1 MKKTIL
7 LSTLLASVALA
18 STTGFVESYIENE
31 TEFGTYEKKLLDDKK
46 DENKNQAGQPNNN
59 GQAGNAG
66 GAQSNN
72 GAGPHNAS
80 VSPKIDPNH
89 KKPTEKKDE
98 PKNEQK
104 FGLKEHKTKL
114 GVKTQVNIENT
125 GFSFGA
131 DIKGKKLKLFKFVD
145 ADKNITSF
153 QDYLKDFND
162 DSNVWAKLTL
172 PEYNNFIMSGK
183 LKVGA
188 KYKDNKYVVPVTG
201 EAEFK
206 TMYEENTFKFL
217 TKTTFDANQNFT
229 AYKDIRSE
237 HTISV
242 ETAHPTFKNTK
253 LSFSVEHDYGQ
264 DPETAVK
271 VLRGQALVYYNAFD
285 KLSLDVR
292 SYFKYRF
299 GAKEFKYI
307 DFMLEKN
314 DQKDDDN
321 NIKHLESVIG
331 EATYKANTKTNL
343 IGKLFIQH
351 FKKDGTKHDL
361 KYGAI
366 LGVKYNNKFGMN
378 VDFNNVFAATS
389 SDILSKDASKTL
401 GYWKT
406 KLGLKYNINA
416 INNKLIVSPEL
427 VLSAS
432 VDKFDY
438 TKVKEGFAM
447 LKKAIEDKKEQKGS
461 QPNPQPG
468 APTPAV
474 PGAQPASRV
483 RATSDPVADQ
493 QNPAPKQE
501 FDIFFANAEVEPKL
515 TVAYKPVNNLT
526 LTGFVSAPIKFTNIK
541 EKDKVKKSTLSI
553 YYTQV
558 VKSGLNIKYVW

>member
-31 TEFGTYEKKLLDDKK
+31 TEFGTYDLKKLF
-46 DENKNQAGQPNNN
+46 DE
-59 GQAGNAG
+59 
-66 GAQSNN
+66 
-72 GAGPHNAS
+72 
-80 VSPKIDPNH
+80 
-89 KKPTEKKDE
+89 
-98 PKNEQK
+98 KNESKKEDNSNKDNSAKPNGSSQASGTVTTSTGGK
-104 FGLKEHKTKL
+104 NVPQTPKKESFGLKDHKTKL

-131 DIKGKKLKLFKFVD
+131 EIKGKKLKLFKFVD

-153 QDYLKDFND
+153 QDYLKDFDD

-188 KYKDNKYVVPVTG
+188 KYKGEKGKEKYVVPVTG

-217 TKTTFDANQNFT
+217 TKTTFDANKDFT

-242 ETAHPTFKNTK
+242 ETAHPTFKNSK

-264 DPETAVK
+264 EPEKAVK

-285 KLSLDVR
+285 KLSLDAR
-292 SYFKYRF
+292 SYFKYKF
-299 GAKEFKYI
+299 GADKLKYI
-307 DFMLEKN
+307 DFMLEK
-314 DQKDDDN
+314 DDAESKG
-321 NIKHLESVIG
+321 IKHLESVIG
-331 EATYKANTKTNL
+331 EAKYKANTKTNL

-351 FKKDGTKHDL
+351 FKNDDAKHDL

-389 SDILSKDASKTL
+389 SDILSKDNSKTL

-427 VLSAS
+427 VLSTS

-438 TKVKEGFAM
+438 TKVKAGFEM
-447 LKKAIEDKKEQKGS
+447 LKKAYSKQA
-461 QPNPQPG
+461 QTQNANPQ
-468 APTPAV
+468 
-474 PGAQPASRV
+474 
-483 RATSDPVADQ
+483 DQ
-493 QNPAPKQE
+493 KFN
-501 FDIFFANAEVEPKL
+501 IFFANAEVEPKL
-515 TVAYKPVNNLT
+515 TVAYKPVNSLT

-541 EKDKVKKSTLSI
+541 GKDENAKSTLSI

>member
-31 TEFGTYEKKLLDDKK
+31 TEFGTYEKKLLD
-46 DENKNQAGQPNNN
+46 
-59 GQAGNAG
+59 
-66 GAQSNN
+66 
-72 GAGPHNAS
+72 
-80 VSPKIDPNH
+80 
-89 KKPTEKKDE
+89 EKKDE

-114 GVKTQVNIENT
+114 GVKTQVNIKDT

-153 QDYLKDFND
+153 QDYLKDFDD

-285 KLSLDVR
+285 KLSLDAR
-292 SYFKYRF
+292 SYFKYKF
-299 GAKEFKYI
+299 GAKKFKYI

-314 DQKDDDN
+314 DQEDN
-321 NIKHLESVIG
+321 SIKHLESVIG

-351 FKKDGTKHDL
+351 LKKDDAKHDL
-361 KYGAI
+361 KYGTI

-468 APTPAV
+468 AQQAGGTNVQANPDPT
-474 PGAQPASRV
+474 
-483 RATSDPVADQ
+483 T
-493 QNPAPKQE
+493 NPAPKKE
-501 FDIFFANAEVEPKL
+501 FNIFFANAEVEPKL

-541 EKDKVKKSTLSI
+541 EVEKQGSKDKDKKSTLSI

-558 VKSGLNIKYVW
+558 VKSGLSIKYVW

>member
-31 TEFGTYEKKLLDDKK
+31 TEFGTYEKKLLDDSNKPKPKTSGVATQSTTVLGKK
-46 DENKNQAGQPNNN
+46 DPNQ
-59 GQAGNAG
+59 
-66 GAQSNN
+66 
-72 GAGPHNAS
+72 
-80 VSPKIDPNH
+80 
-89 KKPTEKKDE
+89 KKPTEKKD
-98 PKNEQK
+98 EQK

-131 DIKGKKLKLFKFVD
+131 EIKGKDLKLFKF
-145 ADKNITSF
+145 ADDNKTISL
-153 QDYLKDFND
+153 QDYLTDFD
-162 DSNVWAKLTL
+162 DNSNVWAKLTL

-188 KYKDNKYVVPVTG
+188 KYKNKKYVVPVTG

-217 TKTTFDANQNFT
+217 TKTTFDANKDFK
-229 AYKDIRSE
+229 AYEDIRSE

-242 ETAHPTFKNTK
+242 ETAHPIFKNSK

-285 KLSLDVR
+285 KLSLDAR
-292 SYFKYRF
+292 SYFKYKF
-299 GAKEFKYI
+299 GAKKFKYI

-314 DQKDDDN
+314 DQEDN
-321 NIKHLESVIG
+321 SIKHLESVIG

-351 FKKDGTKHDL
+351 FKNDDAKHDL

-366 LGVKYNNKFGMN
+366 LGVKYNNRFGMN
-378 VDFNNVFAATS
+378 VDFNNIFAATS
-389 SDILSKDASKTL
+389 SDILDKDASKTL

-438 TKVKEGFAM
+438 TKVKDGFKM
-447 LKKAIEDKKEQKGS
+447 LKG
-461 QPNPQPG
+461 NTG
-468 APTPAV
+468 TAPA
-474 PGAQPASRV
+474 A
-483 RATSDPVADQ
+483 DPTNGQ
-493 QNPAPKQE
+493 QNPAPKKE

-515 TVAYKPVNNLT
+515 TVAYKPVNSLT
-526 LTGFVSAPIKFTNIK
+526 LTGFVSAPIKFTNVK
-541 EKDKVKKSTLSI
+541 GKDENAKSTLSI

>member
-31 TEFGTYEKKLLDDKK
+31 TEFGTYEKKLL
-46 DENKNQAGQPNNN
+46 KNDQA
-59 GQAGNAG
+59 GQAGNA
-66 GAQSNN
+66 QSN
-72 GAGPHNAS
+72 
-80 VSPKIDPNH
+80 
-89 KKPTEKKDE
+89 T
-98 PKNEQK
+98 
-104 FGLKEHKTKL
+104 FGLKDHKTKL

-125 GFSFGA
+125 GFSLGA
-131 DIKGKKLKLFKFVD
+131 DIKGKDLKLFKFVD
-145 ADKNITSF
+145 SDTTISSL
-153 QDYLKDFND
+153 QDYLNKFD
-162 DSNVWAKLTL
+162 DNSNVWAKLTL

-188 KYKDNKYVVPVTG
+188 KYKDQKYVVPVTG

-217 TKTTFDANQNFT
+217 TKTTFDANKNFT

-242 ETAHPTFKNTK
+242 ETAHPMFKNSK
-253 LSFSVEHDYGQ
+253 LSFSVEHDYDQ
-264 DPETAVK
+264 EPEKAVK
-271 VLRGQALVYYNAFD
+271 ALRGQALVYYNAFD
-285 KLSLDVR
+285 KLSLDAR
-292 SYFKYRF
+292 SYFKYKF
-299 GAKEFKYI
+299 GAKELKYI
-307 DFMLEKN
+307 DFMLEK
-314 DQKDDDN
+314 DDEKVTDV
-321 NIKHLESVIG
+321 KHLESVIG

-351 FKKDGTKHDL
+351 FKKDDSKHDL

-389 SDILSKDASKTL
+389 TNILDKDNCNTL

-416 INNKLIVSPEL
+416 VKNKLIVSPEL

-438 TKVKEGFAM
+438 TKVKEGFKM
-447 LKKAIEDKKEQKGS
+447 LKNGNANQ
-461 QPNPQPG
+461 NP
-468 APTPAV
+468 
-474 PGAQPASRV
+474 AQPASTGTTITAKPTV
-483 RATSDPVADQ
+483 VQPTSKKD
-493 QNPAPKQE
+493 E
-501 FDIFFANAEVEPKL
+501 FDIFLAKAEVEPKL
-515 TVAYKPVNNLT
+515 TVAYTPVKSLT
-526 LTGFVSAPIKFTNIK
+526 LTGFVSAPVKFTNVK
-541 EKDKVKKSTLSI
+541 ENKKSTLSI

>member
-31 TEFGTYEKKLLDDKK
+31 TEFGTYEKKLLDDSNKPKPKTSGVATQSTTVLGKK
-46 DENKNQAGQPNNN
+46 DPNQ
-59 GQAGNAG
+59 
-66 GAQSNN
+66 
-72 GAGPHNAS
+72 
-80 VSPKIDPNH
+80 

-98 PKNEQK
+98 KKDEATS

-131 DIKGKKLKLFKFVD
+131 EIKGKDLKLFKFVD
-145 ADKNITSF
+145 TDATIPSF
-153 QDYLKDFND
+153 QEYLNKFD
-162 DSNVWAKLTL
+162 DNSNVWAKLTL

-188 KYKDNKYVVPVTG
+188 KYKKYKENNIDIEKYVVPVTG

-264 DPETAVK
+264 NPEEAVK
-271 VLRGQALVYYNAFD
+271 NLRGQALVYYNAFD
-285 KLSLDVR
+285 KLSLDTKL
-292 SYFKYRF
+292 YFKYKF
-299 GAKEFKYI
+299 GADKLKYI
-307 DFMLEKN
+307 DFMLEK
-314 DQKDDDN
+314 DDAESKD
-321 NIKHLESVIG
+321 IKHLESVIG

-351 FKKDGTKHDL
+351 FKKDENAGSKHDL

-389 SDILSKDASKTL
+389 ENILDKNNCNTL

-416 INNKLIVSPEL
+416 VKNKLIVSPEL

-438 TKVKEGFAM
+438 TKVKEAFKM
-447 LKKAIEDKKEQKGS
+447 LKDENARK
-461 QPNPQPG
+461 NP
-468 APTPAV
+468 
-474 PGAQPASRV
+474 
-483 RATSDPVADQ
+483 ATADQ
-493 QNPAPKQE
+493 FNK
-501 FDIFFANAEVEPKL
+501 FFLTYAEVEPKL
-515 TVAYKPVNNLT
+515 TVAYTPVKSLT
-526 LTGFVSAPIKFTNIK
+526 LTGFVSAPAKFNNVK
-541 EKDKVKKSTLSI
+541 EVEKQGSKDKDKKSTLSI

>member
-31 TEFGTYEKKLLDDKK
+31 TEFGTYEKKLL
-46 DENKNQAGQPNNN
+46 KNDQA
-59 GQAGNAG
+59 GQAGNA
-66 GAQSNN
+66 QSN
-72 GAGPHNAS
+72 
-80 VSPKIDPNH
+80 
-89 KKPTEKKDE
+89 T
-98 PKNEQK
+98 
-104 FGLKEHKTKL
+104 FGLKDHKTKL
-114 GVKTQVNIENT
+114 GVKTQVNIKDT

-131 DIKGKKLKLFKFVD
+131 DIKGKDLKLFKFAND
-145 ADKNITSF
+145 TQTIPSLKE
-153 QDYLKDFND
+153 YLNKFD
-162 DSNVWAKLTL
+162 DNSNVWAKLTL

-188 KYKDNKYVVPVTG
+188 KYVENNEKNIKKYVVPVTG

-217 TKTTFDANQNFT
+217 TKTTFNANKEFK
-229 AYKDIRSE
+229 AYEDIRSE

-242 ETAHPTFKNTK
+242 ETAHPMFKNSK

-264 DPETAVK
+264 DPEKAVK
-271 VLRGQALVYYNAFD
+271 NLRGQALVYYNAFD
-285 KLSLDVR
+285 KLSLDAR
-292 SYFKYRF
+292 SYFKYKF
-299 GAKEFKYI
+299 GADELKYI
-307 DFMLEKN
+307 DFMLEK
-314 DQKDDDN
+314 DDEKVKDV
-321 NIKHLESVIG
+321 KHLESVIG

-389 SDILSKDASKTL
+389 SDILSKDNSKTL

-432 VDKFDY
+432 VNKFDY

-447 LKKAIEDKKEQKGS
+447 LKDENARKNPTTADKFNKS
-461 QPNPQPG
+461 
-468 APTPAV
+468 
-474 PGAQPASRV
+474 
-483 RATSDPVADQ
+483 
-493 QNPAPKQE
+493 
-501 FDIFFANAEVEPKL
+501 FFVNAEVEPKL
-515 TVAYKPVNNLT
+515 TVAYKPVNSLT
-526 LTGFVSAPIKFTNIK
+526 LTGFVSAPIKFTNVK
-541 EKDKVKKSTLSI
+541 GKDENAKSTLSI

>member
-31 TEFGTYEKKLLDDKK
+31 TEFGTYDLKKLF
-46 DENKNQAGQPNNN
+46 
-59 GQAGNAG
+59 
-66 GAQSNN
+66 
-72 GAGPHNAS
+72 
-80 VSPKIDPNH
+80 
-89 KKPTEKKDE
+89 EKKDKPTGQPGSSQAGDTVAASTGGKNVTQT
-98 PKNEQK
+98 PKKES
-104 FGLKEHKTKL
+104 FGLKDHKTKL

-131 DIKGKKLKLFKFVD
+131 EIKGKDLKLFKFVD
-145 ADKNITSF
+145 TDATIPSF
-153 QDYLKDFND
+153 QEYLNKFD
-162 DSNVWAKLTL
+162 DNSNVWAKLTL

-188 KYKDNKYVVPVTG
+188 KYKGEKGKEKYVVPVTG

-217 TKTTFDANQNFT
+217 TKTTFDANKDFT
-229 AYKDIRSE
+229 ADKDIRSE

-242 ETAHPTFKNTK
+242 ETAHPTFKNSK

-264 DPETAVK
+264 EPEKAVK

-285 KLSLDVR
+285 KLSLDAR
-292 SYFKYRF
+292 SYFKYKF

-314 DQKDDDN
+314 DEKNN

-351 FKKDGTKHDL
+351 FKNDDAKHDL

-389 SDILSKDASKTL
+389 SDILDKNASKTL

-427 VLSAS
+427 VLSTE
-432 VDKFDY
+432 VNKFDY
-438 TKVKEGFAM
+438 TKVKAGFEM
-447 LKKAIEDKKEQKGS
+447 LKKAYSKQTQTQAG
-461 QPNPQPG
+461 
-468 APTPAV
+468 
-474 PGAQPASRV
+474 
-483 RATSDPVADQ
+483 Q
-493 QNPAPKQE
+493 QAE
-501 FDIFFANAEVEPKL
+501 FDIFFAKAEVEPKL
-515 TVAYKPVNNLT
+515 TVAYKPVNSLT
-526 LTGFVSAPIKFTNIK
+526 LTGFVSAPIKFTNVK
-541 EKDKVKKSTLSI
+541 GKDENAKSTLSI

-558 VKSGLNIKYVW
+558 VKSGLSIKYVW

>member
-18 STTGFVESYIENE
+18 STTGFVESSIENE
-31 TEFGTYEKKLLDDKK
+31 TEFGTYDLKKLF
-46 DENKNQAGQPNNN
+46 
-59 GQAGNAG
+59 
-66 GAQSNN
+66 
-72 GAGPHNAS
+72 
-80 VSPKIDPNH
+80 
-89 KKPTEKKDE
+89 EKKDKPTGQPGSSQAGDTVAASTGGKNVTQT
-98 PKNEQK
+98 PKKES
-104 FGLKEHKTKL
+104 FGLKDHKTKL

-131 DIKGKKLKLFKFVD
+131 EIKGKDLKLFKFVD
-145 ADKNITSF
+145 TDATIPSF
-153 QDYLKDFND
+153 QEYLNKFD
-162 DSNVWAKLTL
+162 DNSNVWAKLTL

-188 KYKDNKYVVPVTG
+188 KYKGEKGKEKYVVPVTG

-217 TKTTFDANQNFT
+217 TKTTFDANKDFT
-229 AYKDIRSE
+229 ADKDIRSE

-242 ETAHPTFKNTK
+242 ETAHPTFKNSK

-264 DPETAVK
+264 EPEKAVK

-285 KLSLDVR
+285 KLSLDAR
-292 SYFKYRF
+292 SYFKYKF

-314 DQKDDDN
+314 DEKNN

-351 FKKDGTKHDL
+351 FKNDDAKHDL

-389 SDILSKDASKTL
+389 SDILDKNASKTL

-427 VLSAS
+427 VLSTE
-432 VDKFDY
+432 VNKFDY
-438 TKVKEGFAM
+438 TKVKAGFEM
-447 LKKAIEDKKEQKGS
+447 LKKAYSKQTQTQAG
-461 QPNPQPG
+461 
-468 APTPAV
+468 
-474 PGAQPASRV
+474 
-483 RATSDPVADQ
+483 Q
-493 QNPAPKQE
+493 QAE
-501 FDIFFANAEVEPKL
+501 FDIFFAKAEVEPKL
-515 TVAYKPVNNLT
+515 TVAYKPVNSLT
-526 LTGFVSAPIKFTNIK
+526 LTGFVSAPIKFTNVK
-541 EKDKVKKSTLSI
+541 GKDENAKSTLSI

-558 VKSGLNIKYVW
+558 VKSGLSIKYVW

>member
-31 TEFGTYEKKLLDDKK
+31 TEFGTKKLF
-46 DENKNQAGQPNNN
+46 
-59 GQAGNAG
+59 
-66 GAQSNN
+66 
-72 GAGPHNAS
+72 
-80 VSPKIDPNH
+80 
-89 KKPTEKKDE
+89 EKKDNSTGQTGSSQASGTVTTSTGGKNVQQT
-98 PKNEQK
+98 PKKES
-104 FGLKEHKTKL
+104 FGLKDHKTKL

-131 DIKGKKLKLFKFVD
+131 EIKGKDLKLFKFVD
-145 ADKNITSF
+145 TDATIPSF
-153 QDYLKDFND
+153 QEYLNKFD
-162 DSNVWAKLTL
+162 DNSNVWAKLTL

-188 KYKDNKYVVPVTG
+188 KYKGEKGKEKYVVPVTG

-217 TKTTFDANQNFT
+217 TKTTFDANKDFT

-314 DQKDDDN
+314 DEKDKDN
-321 NIKHLESVIG
+321 DIKHLESVIG

-389 SDILSKDASKTL
+389 SDILSKDNSKTL

-427 VLSAS
+427 VLSTE

-438 TKVKEGFAM
+438 TKVKAGFEM
-447 LKKAIEDKKEQKGS
+447 LKKAYSKQTQAQAG
-461 QPNPQPG
+461 QQNANPQ
-468 APTPAV
+468 
-474 PGAQPASRV
+474 
-483 RATSDPVADQ
+483 DQ
-493 QNPAPKQE
+493 K
-501 FDIFFANAEVEPKL
+501 FDIFLAKAEVEPKL
-515 TVAYKPVNNLT
+515 TVAYKPVNSLT

-541 EKDKVKKSTLSI
+541 EVEKQGSKDKDKKSTLSI

>member
-31 TEFGTYEKKLLDDKK
+31 TEFGTYEKKLL
-46 DENKNQAGQPNNN
+46 KNDQA
-59 GQAGNAG
+59 GQAGNA
-66 GAQSNN
+66 QSN
-72 GAGPHNAS
+72 
-80 VSPKIDPNH
+80 
-89 KKPTEKKDE
+89 T
-98 PKNEQK
+98 
-104 FGLKEHKTKL
+104 FGLKDHKTKL

-125 GFSFGA
+125 GFSLGA
-131 DIKGKKLKLFKFVD
+131 DIKGKDLKLFKFVD
-145 ADKNITSF
+145 SDTTISSL
-153 QDYLKDFND
+153 QEYLKSFD
-162 DSNVWAKLTL
+162 DNSNVWAKLTL

-188 KYKDNKYVVPVTG
+188 KYKGEKGKEKYVVPVTG

-217 TKTTFDANQNFT
+217 TKTTFDANKDFT

-242 ETAHPTFKNTK
+242 ETAHPMFKNSK

-264 DPETAVK
+264 DPEKAVK
-271 VLRGQALVYYNAFD
+271 NLRGQALVYYNAFD
-285 KLSLDVR
+285 KLSLDAR
-292 SYFKYRF
+292 SYFKYKF
-299 GAKEFKYI
+299 GADELKYI
-307 DFMLEKN
+307 DFMLEK
-314 DQKDDDN
+314 DDEKVKDV
-321 NIKHLESVIG
+321 KHLESVIG
-331 EATYKANTKTNL
+331 EATYKANTKTIL

-351 FKKDGTKHDL
+351 FKKDENAGSKHDL

-389 SDILSKDASKTL
+389 ENILDKDNCNTL

-416 INNKLIVSPEL
+416 VKNKLIVSPEL

-438 TKVKEGFAM
+438 TKVKEAFKM
-447 LKKAIEDKKEQKGS
+447 LKDENARK
-461 QPNPQPG
+461 NP
-468 APTPAV
+468 
-474 PGAQPASRV
+474 
-483 RATSDPVADQ
+483 ATADQ
-493 QNPAPKQE
+493 FNK
-501 FDIFFANAEVEPKL
+501 FFLTYAEVEPKL
-515 TVAYKPVNNLT
+515 TVAYTPVKSLT
-526 LTGFVSAPIKFTNIK
+526 LTGFVSAPAKFNNVK
-541 EKDKVKKSTLSI
+541 EEKNGNDTVKKSTLSI
-553 YYTQV
+553 LYTQV

>member
-31 TEFGTYEKKLLDDKK
+31 TEFGTYEKKLL
-46 DENKNQAGQPNNN
+46 KNDQA
-59 GQAGNAG
+59 GQAGNA
-66 GAQSNN
+66 QSN
-72 GAGPHNAS
+72 
-80 VSPKIDPNH
+80 
-89 KKPTEKKDE
+89 T
-98 PKNEQK
+98 
-104 FGLKEHKTKL
+104 FGLKDHKTKL

-125 GFSFGA
+125 GFSLGA
-131 DIKGKKLKLFKFVD
+131 DIKGKDLKLFKFVD
-145 ADKNITSF
+145 SDTTISSL
-153 QDYLKDFND
+153 QDYLTNFD
-162 DSNVWAKLTL
+162 DNSNVWAKLTL

-188 KYKDNKYVVPVTG
+188 KYDDKKGNKYVVPVTG

-217 TKTTFDANQNFT
+217 TKTTFNANKDFK
-229 AYKDIRSE
+229 AYEDIRSE

-242 ETAHPTFKNTK
+242 ETAHPIFKNSK

-264 DPETAVK
+264 EPEKAVK
-271 VLRGQALVYYNAFD
+271 NLRGQALVYYNAFD
-285 KLSLDVR
+285 KLSLDAR
-292 SYFKYRF
+292 SYFKYKF
-299 GAKEFKYI
+299 GADELKYI
-307 DFMLEKN
+307 DFMLEK
-314 DQKDDDN
+314 DDEKVKDV
-321 NIKHLESVIG
+321 KHLESVIG

-389 SDILSKDASKTL
+389 SDILSKDNSKTL

-432 VDKFDY
+432 VNKFDY

-447 LKKAIEDKKEQKGS
+447 LKDENARKNPTTADKFNKS
-461 QPNPQPG
+461 
-468 APTPAV
+468 
-474 PGAQPASRV
+474 
-483 RATSDPVADQ
+483 
-493 QNPAPKQE
+493 
-501 FDIFFANAEVEPKL
+501 FFVNAEVEPKL
-515 TVAYKPVNNLT
+515 TVAYKPVNSLT
-526 LTGFVSAPIKFTNIK
+526 LTGFVSAPIKFTNVK
-541 EKDKVKKSTLSI
+541 GKDENAKSTLSI

>member
-31 TEFGTYEKKLLDDKK
+31 TEFGTKKLF
-46 DENKNQAGQPNNN
+46 
-59 GQAGNAG
+59 
-66 GAQSNN
+66 
-72 GAGPHNAS
+72 
-80 VSPKIDPNH
+80 
-89 KKPTEKKDE
+89 EKKDNSTGQTGSSQASGTVTTSTGGKNVQQT
-98 PKNEQK
+98 PKKES
-104 FGLKEHKTKL
+104 FGLKDHKTKL

-131 DIKGKKLKLFKFVD
+131 EIKGKDLKLFKFVD
-145 ADKNITSF
+145 TDATIPSF
-153 QDYLKDFND
+153 QEYLNKFD
-162 DSNVWAKLTL
+162 DNSNVWAKLTL

-188 KYKDNKYVVPVTG
+188 KYKGEKGKEKYVVPVTG

-217 TKTTFDANQNFT
+217 TKTTFDANKDFT
-229 AYKDIRSE
+229 ADKDIRSE

-242 ETAHPTFKNTK
+242 ETAHPTFKNSK

-264 DPETAVK
+264 EPEKAVK

-285 KLSLDVR
+285 KLSLDAR
-292 SYFKYRF
+292 SYFKYKF

-314 DQKDDDN
+314 DEKNN

-351 FKKDGTKHDL
+351 FKNDDAKHDL

-389 SDILSKDASKTL
+389 SDILDKNASKTL

-427 VLSAS
+427 VLSTE
-432 VDKFDY
+432 VNKFDY
-438 TKVKEGFAM
+438 TKVKAGFEM
-447 LKKAIEDKKEQKGS
+447 LKKAYSKQTQTQAG
-461 QPNPQPG
+461 
-468 APTPAV
+468 
-474 PGAQPASRV
+474 
-483 RATSDPVADQ
+483 Q
-493 QNPAPKQE
+493 QAE
-501 FDIFFANAEVEPKL
+501 FDIFFAKAEVEPKL
-515 TVAYKPVNNLT
+515 TVAYKPVNSLT
-526 LTGFVSAPIKFTNIK
+526 LTGFVSAPIKFTNVK
-541 EKDKVKKSTLSI
+541 GKDENAKSTLSI

-558 VKSGLNIKYVW
+558 VKSGLSIKYVW

>member
-31 TEFGTYEKKLLDDKK
+31 TEFGTYDLKKLFENKDDSKKSEKKDQ
-46 DENKNQAGQPNNN
+46 NGQP
-59 GQAGNAG
+59 GQAP
-66 GAQSNN
+66 SN
-72 GAGPHNAS
+72 GVKPAS
-80 VSPKIDPNH
+80 KPGIPQPK
-89 KKPTEKKDE
+89 KEKKDE
-98 PKNEQK
+98 KKDEATS
-104 FGLKEHKTKL
+104 FGLKDHKTKL

-153 QDYLKDFND
+153 QDYLKDFDD

-285 KLSLDVR
+285 KLSLDAR
-292 SYFKYRF
+292 SYFKYKF

-314 DQKDDDN
+314 DEKDN
-321 NIKHLESVIG
+321 KIKHLESVIG

-351 FKKDGTKHDL
+351 FKKDDSKHDL

-438 TKVKEGFAM
+438 TKVKDGFAM
-447 LKKAIEDKKEQKGS
+447 LKKAIEDNKQKNNV
-461 QPNPQPG
+461 QPKP
-468 APTPAV
+468 ATPVA
-474 PGAQPASRV
+474 GAQQSGGAQ
-483 RATSDPVADQ
+483 DQ
-493 QNPAPKQE
+493 QNPAPKKE

-558 VKSGLNIKYVW
+558 VKSGLSIKYVW

>member
-31 TEFGTYEKKLLDDKK
+31 TEFGKTYDLEKLLESKSDDSKKPDQNGNNQASGGIKPTSKPTVAQNPVQKK
-46 DENKNQAGQPNNN
+46 DEKNPL
-59 GQAGNAG
+59 
-66 GAQSNN
+66 
-72 GAGPHNAS
+72 
-80 VSPKIDPNH
+80 V
-89 KKPTEKKDE
+89 
-98 PKNEQK
+98 
-104 FGLKEHKTKL
+104 LKGHKTKL

-131 DIKGKKLKLFKFVD
+131 EIKGKDLKLFKFVD
-145 ADKNITSF
+145 TDETITSF
-153 QDYLKDFND
+153 QNYLEKFDD

-188 KYKDNKYVVPVTG
+188 KYKDDKYVVPVTG

-217 TKTTFDANQNFT
+217 TKTTFDANKAFT

-242 ETAHPTFKNTK
+242 ETAHPTFKNSK

-264 DPETAVK
+264 EPEKAVK

-285 KLSLDVR
+285 KLSLDAR
-292 SYFKYRF
+292 SYFKYKF

-314 DQKDDDN
+314 DEKN
-321 NIKHLESVIG
+321 NKIKHLESVIG

-351 FKKDGTKHDL
+351 FKKDDDKHDL

-389 SDILSKDASKTL
+389 SDILDKDASKTL

-432 VDKFDY
+432 VNKFDY

-461 QPNPQPG
+461 QPNPQPA
-468 APTPAV
+468 APAT
-474 PGAQPASRV
+474 GAQQAGGTNVQANPDPTTNPAS
-483 RATSDPVADQ
+483 
-493 QNPAPKQE
+493 KKE
-501 FDIFFANAEVEPKL
+501 FDIFFVNAEVEPKL
-515 TVAYKPVNNLT
+515 TVAYKPVNSLT
-526 LTGFVSAPIKFTNIK
+526 LTGFVSAPIKFTNVK
-541 EKDKVKKSTLSI
+541 GKDENAKSTLSI

>member
-31 TEFGTYEKKLLDDKK
+31 TEFGTYEKKLLKSD
-46 DENKNQAGQPNNN
+46 
-59 GQAGNAG
+59 QAGNA
-66 GAQSNN
+66 QSN
-72 GAGPHNAS
+72 P
-80 VSPKIDPNH
+80 
-89 KKPTEKKDE
+89 
-98 PKNEQK
+98 
-104 FGLKEHKTKL
+104 FGLKQHKTKL

-131 DIKGKKLKLFKFVD
+131 EIKGKDLKLFKFVD
-145 ADKNITSF
+145 SDTTISSL
-153 QDYLKDFND
+153 QDYLNKFD
-162 DSNVWAKLTL
+162 DNSNVWAKLTL

-188 KYKDNKYVVPVTG
+188 KYKDDKYVVPVTG

-217 TKTTFDANQNFT
+217 TKTTFDANKDFT

-242 ETAHPTFKNTK
+242 ETAHPMFKNSK

-264 DPETAVK
+264 EPEKAVK
-271 VLRGQALVYYNAFD
+271 ALRGQALVYYNAFD
-285 KLSLDVR
+285 KLSLDAR
-292 SYFKYRF
+292 SYFKYKF
-299 GAKEFKYI
+299 GAKELKYI
-307 DFMLEKN
+307 DFMLEK
-314 DQKDDDN
+314 DDEKVTDV
-321 NIKHLESVIG
+321 KHLESVIG

-351 FKKDGTKHDL
+351 FKKDDSKHDL

-389 SDILSKDASKTL
+389 SDILNKDSKTL

-416 INNKLIVSPEL
+416 VKNKLIVSPEL

-438 TKVKEGFAM
+438 TKVKEGFKM
-447 LKKAIEDKKEQKGS
+447 LKDGNANQA
-461 QPNPQPG
+461 QPVAP
-468 APTPAV
+468 APTGTTITAKPTV
-474 PGAQPASRV
+474 VQP
-483 RATSDPVADQ
+483 TSKKD
-493 QNPAPKQE
+493 E
-501 FDIFFANAEVEPKL
+501 FDIFLAKAEVEPKL
-515 TVAYKPVNNLT
+515 TVAYTPVKSLT
-526 LTGFVSAPIKFTNIK
+526 LTGFVSAPVKFTNVK
-541 EKDKVKKSTLSI
+541 ENKKSTLSI

>member
-31 TEFGTYEKKLLDDKK
+31 TEFGTYEKKLLKSD
-46 DENKNQAGQPNNN
+46 
-59 GQAGNAG
+59 QAGNA
-66 GAQSNN
+66 QSN
-72 GAGPHNAS
+72 P
-80 VSPKIDPNH
+80 
-89 KKPTEKKDE
+89 
-98 PKNEQK
+98 
-104 FGLKEHKTKL
+104 FGLKQHKTKL

-125 GFSFGA
+125 GFSLGA
-131 DIKGKKLKLFKFVD
+131 DIKGKDLKLFKFVD
-145 ADKNITSF
+145 TDATIPSF
-153 QDYLKDFND
+153 QEYLNKFD
-162 DSNVWAKLTL
+162 DNSNVWAKLTL

-188 KYKDNKYVVPVTG
+188 KYKDQKYVVPVTG

-217 TKTTFDANQNFT
+217 TKTTFDANKDFT

-242 ETAHPTFKNTK
+242 ETAHPMFKNSK

-264 DPETAVK
+264 EPEKAVK
-271 VLRGQALVYYNAFD
+271 NLRGQALVYYNAFD
-285 KLSLDVR
+285 KLSLDAR
-292 SYFKYRF
+292 SYFKYKF
-299 GAKEFKYI
+299 GADELKYI
-307 DFMLEKN
+307 DFMLEK
-314 DQKDDDN
+314 DDEKVKDV
-321 NIKHLESVIG
+321 KHLESVIG

-351 FKKDGTKHDL
+351 FKKDDSKHDL

-389 SDILSKDASKTL
+389 SDILSKDNSKTL

-438 TKVKEGFAM
+438 TKVKEAFKM
-447 LKKAIEDKKEQKGS
+447 LKDENARKNS
-461 QPNPQPG
+461 
-468 APTPAV
+468 
-474 PGAQPASRV
+474 
-483 RATSDPVADQ
+483 ATADQ
-493 QNPAPKQE
+493 FNK
-501 FDIFFANAEVEPKL
+501 FFLTYAEVEPKL
-515 TVAYKPVNNLT
+515 TVAYTPVKSLT
-526 LTGFVSAPIKFTNIK
+526 LTGFVSAPAKFNNVK
-541 EKDKVKKSTLSI
+541 EEKNGNDTVKKSTLSI
-553 YYTQV
+553 LYTQV

>member
-31 TEFGTYEKKLLDDKK
+31 TEFGTKKLF
-46 DENKNQAGQPNNN
+46 
-59 GQAGNAG
+59 
-66 GAQSNN
+66 
-72 GAGPHNAS
+72 
-80 VSPKIDPNH
+80 
-89 KKPTEKKDE
+89 EKKDNSAGQTGSSQASGTATSTGGKNVTQT
-98 PKNEQK
+98 PKKET
-104 FGLKEHKTKL
+104 FGLKDHKTKL

-131 DIKGKKLKLFKFVD
+131 EIKGKDLKLFKFVD

-153 QDYLKDFND
+153 QEYLNKFDD

-188 KYKDNKYVVPVTG
+188 KYKGEKGKEKYVVPVTG

-217 TKTTFDANQNFT
+217 TKTTFDANKDFT

-242 ETAHPTFKNTK
+242 ETAHPTFKNSK

-264 DPETAVK
+264 EPEKAVK

-285 KLSLDVR
+285 KLSLDAR
-292 SYFKYRF
+292 SYFKYKF
-299 GAKEFKYI
+299 GADKLKYI
-307 DFMLEKN
+307 DFMLEK
-314 DQKDDDN
+314 DDAESKG
-321 NIKHLESVIG
+321 IKHLESVIG
-331 EATYKANTKTNL
+331 EAKYKANTKTNL

-351 FKKDGTKHDL
+351 FKNDDAKHDL

-389 SDILSKDASKTL
+389 SDILSKDNSKTL

-427 VLSAS
+427 VLSTE
-432 VDKFDY
+432 VNKFDY
-438 TKVKEGFAM
+438 TKVKAGFEM
-447 LKKAIEDKKEQKGS
+447 LKKAYSKQTQTQAG
-461 QPNPQPG
+461 
-468 APTPAV
+468 
-474 PGAQPASRV
+474 
-483 RATSDPVADQ
+483 Q
-493 QNPAPKQE
+493 QGE
-501 FDIFFANAEVEPKL
+501 FDIFFAKAEVEPKL
-515 TVAYKPVNNLT
+515 TVAYKPVNSLT
-526 LTGFVSAPIKFTNIK
+526 LTGFVSAPIKFTNVK
-541 EKDKVKKSTLSI
+541 GKDENAKSTLSI

>member
-18 STTGFVESYIENE
+18 STTGFVESSIENE
-31 TEFGTYEKKLLDDKK
+31 TEFGTYDLKKLF
-46 DENKNQAGQPNNN
+46 
-59 GQAGNAG
+59 
-66 GAQSNN
+66 
-72 GAGPHNAS
+72 
-80 VSPKIDPNH
+80 
-89 KKPTEKKDE
+89 EKKDKPTGQPGSSQAGDTVAASTGGKNVTQT
-98 PKNEQK
+98 PKKES
-104 FGLKEHKTKL
+104 FGLKDHKTKL

-131 DIKGKKLKLFKFVD
+131 EIKGKDLKLFKFVD
-145 ADKNITSF
+145 TDATIPSF
-153 QDYLKDFND
+153 QEYLNKFD
-162 DSNVWAKLTL
+162 DNSNVWAKLTL

-188 KYKDNKYVVPVTG
+188 KYKGEKGKEKYVVPVTG

-217 TKTTFDANQNFT
+217 TKTTFDANKDFT
-229 AYKDIRSE
+229 ADKDIRSE

-242 ETAHPTFKNTK
+242 ETAHPTFKNSK

-264 DPETAVK
+264 EPEKAVK

-285 KLSLDVR
+285 KLSLDAR
-292 SYFKYRF
+292 SYFKYKF

-314 DQKDDDN
+314 DEKNN

-351 FKKDGTKHDL
+351 FKNDDAKHDL

-389 SDILSKDASKTL
+389 SDILDKNASKTL

-427 VLSAS
+427 VLSTE
-432 VDKFDY
+432 VNKFDY
-438 TKVKEGFAM
+438 TKVKAGFEM
-447 LKKAIEDKKEQKGS
+447 LKKAYSKQTQTQAG
-461 QPNPQPG
+461 
-468 APTPAV
+468 
-474 PGAQPASRV
+474 
-483 RATSDPVADQ
+483 Q
-493 QNPAPKQE
+493 QAE
-501 FDIFFANAEVEPKL
+501 FDIFFAKAEVEPKL
-515 TVAYKPVNNLT
+515 TVAYKPVNSLT
-526 LTGFVSAPIKFTNIK
+526 LTGFVSAPIKFTNVK
-541 EKDKVKKSTLSI
+541 GKDENAKSTLSI

>member
-31 TEFGTYEKKLLDDKK
+31 TEFGTYDLKKLF
-46 DENKNQAGQPNNN
+46 
-59 GQAGNAG
+59 
-66 GAQSNN
+66 
-72 GAGPHNAS
+72 
-80 VSPKIDPNH
+80 
-89 KKPTEKKDE
+89 EKKDK
-98 PKNEQK
+98 PTGQPVSSQAGDTVAASTGGKNVPQNQK
-104 FGLKEHKTKL
+104 KESFGLKDHKTKL

-125 GFSFGA
+125 GFSFGTE
-131 DIKGKKLKLFKFVD
+131 IKGKDLKLFKFVD
-145 ADKNITSF
+145 NDKNITSF
-153 QDYLKDFND
+153 QDYLKDFDD

-188 KYKDNKYVVPVTG
+188 KYKDDKYVVPVTG

-217 TKTTFDANQNFT
+217 TKTTFDANKDFT
-229 AYKDIRSE
+229 AYKDIKSE

-242 ETAHPTFKNTK
+242 ETAHPMFKNSK
-253 LSFSVEHDYGQ
+253 LSFSVKHDYGQ
-264 DPETAVK
+264 EPETAVK
-271 VLRGQALVYYNAFD
+271 ELRGQALVYYNAFD
-285 KLSLDVR
+285 KLSLDAR
-292 SYFKYRF
+292 SYFKYKF
-299 GAKEFKYI
+299 GAKELKYI
-307 DFMLEKN
+307 DFMLEK
-314 DQKDDDN
+314 DDEKAKD
-321 NIKHLESVIG
+321 IKHLESIIG
-331 EATYKANTKTNL
+331 EAKYKANTKTNL

-351 FKKDGTKHDL
+351 FKKDTDKHDL

-389 SDILSKDASKTL
+389 SDILTKDTSKTL

-427 VLSAS
+427 VLSTE
-432 VDKFDY
+432 VNKFDY
-438 TKVKEGFAM
+438 TKVKAGFEM
-447 LKKAIEDKKEQKGS
+447 LKKAYSKQTQTQAG
-461 QPNPQPG
+461 
-468 APTPAV
+468 
-474 PGAQPASRV
+474 
-483 RATSDPVADQ
+483 Q
-493 QNPAPKQE
+493 QGQQGE
-501 FDIFFANAEVEPKL
+501 FDIFFAKAEVEPKL
-515 TVAYKPVNNLT
+515 TVAYKPVNSLT
-526 LTGFVSAPIKFTNIK
+526 LTGFVSAPIKFTNVK
-541 EKDKVKKSTLSI
+541 GKDENAKSTLSI

>member
-31 TEFGTYEKKLLDDKK
+31 TEFGTYDLKKLF
-46 DENKNQAGQPNNN
+46 
-59 GQAGNAG
+59 
-66 GAQSNN
+66 
-72 GAGPHNAS
+72 
-80 VSPKIDPNH
+80 
-89 KKPTEKKDE
+89 EKKDKPTGQPGSSQAGDTVAASTGGKNVTQT
-98 PKNEQK
+98 PKKES
-104 FGLKEHKTKL
+104 FGLKDHKTKL

-131 DIKGKKLKLFKFVD
+131 EIKGKDLKLFKFVD
-145 ADKNITSF
+145 TDATIPSF
-153 QDYLKDFND
+153 QEYLNKFD
-162 DSNVWAKLTL
+162 DNSNVWAKLTL

-188 KYKDNKYVVPVTG
+188 KYKDDKYVVPVTG

-217 TKTTFDANQNFT
+217 TKTTFDANKDFT
-229 AYKDIRSE
+229 AYKDIKSE

-242 ETAHPTFKNTK
+242 ETAHPMFKNSK
-253 LSFSVEHDYGQ
+253 LSFSVKHDYGQ
-264 DPETAVK
+264 EPETAVK
-271 VLRGQALVYYNAFD
+271 ELRGQALVYYNAFD
-285 KLSLDVR
+285 KLSLDAR
-292 SYFKYRF
+292 SYFKYKF
-299 GAKEFKYI
+299 GAKELKYI
-307 DFMLEKN
+307 DFMLEK
-314 DQKDDDN
+314 DDEKAKD
-321 NIKHLESVIG
+321 IKHLESIIG
-331 EATYKANTKTNL
+331 EAKYKANTKTNL

-351 FKKDGTKHDL
+351 FKKDTDKHDL

-389 SDILSKDASKTL
+389 SDILTKDTSKTL

-427 VLSAS
+427 VLSTE
-432 VDKFDY
+432 VNKFDY
-438 TKVKEGFAM
+438 TKVKAGFEM
-447 LKKAIEDKKEQKGS
+447 LKKAYSKQTQTQAG
-461 QPNPQPG
+461 
-468 APTPAV
+468 
-474 PGAQPASRV
+474 
-483 RATSDPVADQ
+483 Q
-493 QNPAPKQE
+493 QGQQGE
-501 FDIFFANAEVEPKL
+501 FDIFFAKAEVEPKL
-515 TVAYKPVNNLT
+515 TVAYKPVNSLT
-526 LTGFVSAPIKFTNIK
+526 LTGFVSAPIKFTNVK
-541 EKDKVKKSTLSI
+541 GKDENAKSTLSI

>member
-46 DENKNQAGQPNNN
+46 DEKKDKNKN
-59 GQAGNAG
+59 QAGNAG

-72 GAGPHNAS
+72 GAGTHNAAS
-80 VSPKIDPNH
+80 VSKIDPNQ

-104 FGLKEHKTKL
+104 FGLKDHKTKL
-114 GVKTQVNIENT
+114 GVKTQVNIKNT

-131 DIKGKKLKLFKFVD
+131 EIKGKDLKLFKFVNND
-145 ADKNITSF
+145 AIPSF
-153 QDYLKDFND
+153 QEYLEKFD
-162 DSNVWAKLTL
+162 DNSNVWAKLTL

-188 KYKDNKYVVPVTG
+188 KYKNNKYVVPVTG

-217 TKTTFDANQNFT
+217 TKTTFDANKDFK
-229 AYKDIRSE
+229 AYEDIRSE

-242 ETAHPTFKNTK
+242 ETAHPTFKNSK

-264 DPETAVK
+264 EPEKAVK

-285 KLSLDVR
+285 KLSLDAR
-292 SYFKYRF
+292 SYFKYKF

-314 DQKDDDN
+314 DEKNN

-351 FKKDGTKHDL
+351 FKNDDAKHDL

-366 LGVKYNNKFGMN
+366 LGVKYNNRFGMN
-378 VDFNNVFAATS
+378 VDFNNIFAATS
-389 SDILSKDASKTL
+389 SDILDKDASKTL

-447 LKKAIEDKKEQKGS
+447 LKKAIEDNKQKNNV
-461 QPNPQPG
+461 QPKP
-468 APTPAV
+468 ATPVA
-474 PGAQPASRV
+474 GAQQSGGATTVQADPAGG
-483 RATSDPVADQ
+483 AQDQ
-493 QNPAPKQE
+493 QNQDPKE
-501 FDIFFANAEVEPKL
+501 FDIFLANAEVEPKL

-541 EKDKVKKSTLSI
+541 EVEKQGSKDKDKKSTLSI

>member
-31 TEFGTYEKKLLDDKK
+31 TEFGTYDLKKLFDEKNESKKEDDSKK
-46 DENKNQAGQPNNN
+46 NDHPANPPKN
-59 GQAGNAG
+59 GQASGTV
-66 GAQSNN
+66 
-72 GAGPHNAS
+72 AS
-80 VSPKIDPNH
+80 STKGKNVPQTPK
-89 KKPTEKKDE
+89 KQKDE
-98 PKNEQK
+98 PKQEETNS
-104 FGLKEHKTKL
+104 FGLKDHKTKL

-125 GFSFGA
+125 GFSFGTE
-131 DIKGKKLKLFKFVD
+131 IKGKDLKLFKFVD

-153 QDYLKDFND
+153 QEYLNKFDD

-188 KYKDNKYVVPVTG
+188 KYIDKKDNKDVKKYVVPVTG

-217 TKTTFDANQNFT
+217 TKTTFDANKDFK
-229 AYKDIRSE
+229 AYEDIRSE

-242 ETAHPTFKNTK
+242 ETAHPMFKNSK

-264 DPETAVK
+264 EPEKAVK
-271 VLRGQALVYYNAFD
+271 TLRGQALVYYNAFD
-285 KLSLDVR
+285 KLSLDAR
-292 SYFKYRF
+292 SYFKYKF
-299 GAKEFKYI
+299 GAKELKYI
-307 DFMLEKN
+307 DFMLEK
-314 DQKDDDN
+314 DDEKAKD
-321 NIKHLESVIG
+321 IKHLESIIG
-331 EATYKANTKTNL
+331 EAKYKANTKTNL

-351 FKKDGTKHDL
+351 FKKDTDKHDL

-389 SDILSKDASKTL
+389 SNILDKNASKTL

-432 VDKFDY
+432 VNKFDY
-438 TKVKEGFAM
+438 TKVKDGFKM
-447 LKKAIEDKKEQKGS
+447 LKDAYSKQDQEQKPSAG
-461 QPNPQPG
+461 
-468 APTPAV
+468 
-474 PGAQPASRV
+474 GAQQAGGTNVQANPDPTTNTAS
-483 RATSDPVADQ
+483 
-493 QNPAPKQE
+493 KKE
-501 FDIFFANAEVEPKL
+501 FDIFFVNAEVEPKL
-515 TVAYKPVNNLT
+515 TVAYKPVNSLT

-541 EKDKVKKSTLSI
+541 GKDENAKSTLSI

>member
-18 STTGFVESYIENE
+18 STTGFVESSIENE
-31 TEFGTYEKKLLDDKK
+31 TEFGTYDLKKLF
-46 DENKNQAGQPNNN
+46 
-59 GQAGNAG
+59 
-66 GAQSNN
+66 
-72 GAGPHNAS
+72 
-80 VSPKIDPNH
+80 
-89 KKPTEKKDE
+89 EKKDKPTGQPGSSQAGDTVAASTGGKNVTQT
-98 PKNEQK
+98 PKKES
-104 FGLKEHKTKL
+104 FGLKDHKTKL

-131 DIKGKKLKLFKFVD
+131 EIKGKDLKLFKFVD
-145 ADKNITSF
+145 TDATITSF
-153 QDYLKDFND
+153 QEYLNKFD
-162 DSNVWAKLTL
+162 DNSNVWAKLTL

-188 KYKDNKYVVPVTG
+188 KYKGEKGKEKYVVPVTG

-217 TKTTFDANQNFT
+217 TKTTFDANKDFT
-229 AYKDIRSE
+229 ADKDIRSE

-242 ETAHPTFKNTK
+242 ETAHPTFKNSK

-264 DPETAVK
+264 EPEKAVK

-285 KLSLDVR
+285 KLSLDAR
-292 SYFKYRF
+292 SYFKYKF

-314 DQKDDDN
+314 DEKNN

-351 FKKDGTKHDL
+351 FKNDDAKHDL

-389 SDILSKDASKTL
+389 SDILDKNASKTL

-427 VLSAS
+427 VLSTE
-432 VDKFDY
+432 VNKFDY
-438 TKVKEGFAM
+438 TKVKAGFEM
-447 LKKAIEDKKEQKGS
+447 LKKAYSKQTQTQAG
-461 QPNPQPG
+461 
-468 APTPAV
+468 
-474 PGAQPASRV
+474 
-483 RATSDPVADQ
+483 Q
-493 QNPAPKQE
+493 QAE
-501 FDIFFANAEVEPKL
+501 FDIFFAKAEVEPKL
-515 TVAYKPVNNLT
+515 TVAYKPVNSLT
-526 LTGFVSAPIKFTNIK
+526 LTGFVSAPIKFTNVK
-541 EKDKVKKSTLSI
+541 GKDENAKSTLSI

-558 VKSGLNIKYVW
+558 VKSGLSIKYVW

>member
-31 TEFGTYEKKLLDDKK
+31 TEFGTYEKKLLDDSNKPKPKTSGVAIQSTTVLVKPPVTQQTKK
-46 DENKNQAGQPNNN
+46 
-59 GQAGNAG
+59 
-66 GAQSNN
+66 
-72 GAGPHNAS
+72 
-80 VSPKIDPNH
+80 
-89 KKPTEKKDE
+89 T
-98 PKNEQK
+98 
-104 FGLKEHKTKL
+104 FGLKDHKTKL
-114 GVKTQVNIENT
+114 GVKTQVNIKNT

-131 DIKGKKLKLFKFVD
+131 EIKGKDLKLFKFVNND
-145 ADKNITSF
+145 AIPSF
-153 QDYLKDFND
+153 QEYLEKFD
-162 DSNVWAKLTL
+162 DNSNVWAKLTL

-188 KYKDNKYVVPVTG
+188 KYKNNKYVVPVTG

-217 TKTTFDANQNFT
+217 TKTTFDANKDFK
-229 AYKDIRSE
+229 AYEDIRSE

-242 ETAHPTFKNTK
+242 ETAHPMFKNSK

-264 DPETAVK
+264 NPEEAVK
-271 VLRGQALVYYNAFD
+271 NLRGQALVYYNAFD

-292 SYFKYRF
+292 SYFKYKF
-299 GAKEFKYI
+299 GADKLKYI
-307 DFMLEKN
+307 DFMLEK
-314 DQKDDDN
+314 DDAESKD
-321 NIKHLESVIG
+321 IKHLESVIG

-351 FKKDGTKHDL
+351 FKKIENAGNDSIHYL

-389 SDILSKDASKTL
+389 ENILDKNNCNTL

-416 INNKLIVSPEL
+416 VKNKLIVSPEL

-438 TKVKEGFAM
+438 TKVKEGFKM
-447 LKKAIEDKKEQKGS
+447 LKDENARK
-461 QPNPQPG
+461 N
-468 APTPAV
+468 T
-474 PGAQPASRV
+474 
-483 RATSDPVADQ
+483 ATADQ
-493 QNPAPKQE
+493 FNK
-501 FDIFFANAEVEPKL
+501 FFLTTAEVEPKL
-515 TVAYKPVNNLT
+515 TVAYTPVKSLT
-526 LTGFVSAPIKFTNIK
+526 LTGFVSAPAKFINFK
-541 EKDKVKKSTLSI
+541 EEKNGNDTVKKSALSI

>member
-1 MKKTIL
+1 M
-7 LSTLLASVALA
+7 
-18 STTGFVESYIENE
+18 
-31 TEFGTYEKKLLDDKK
+31 
-46 DENKNQAGQPNNN
+46 Q
-59 GQAGNAG
+59 
-66 GAQSNN
+66 
-72 GAGPHNAS
+72 
-80 VSPKIDPNH
+80 
-89 KKPTEKKDE
+89 
-98 PKNEQK
+98 
-104 FGLKEHKTKL
+104 
-114 GVKTQVNIENT
+114 
-125 GFSFGA
+125 
-131 DIKGKKLKLFKFVD
+131 IK
-145 ADKNITSF
+145 
-153 QDYLKDFND
+153 
-162 DSNVWAKLTL
+162 TL

-389 SDILSKDASKTL
+389 SDILSKDTSKTL

-447 LKKAIEDKKEQKGS
+447 LKDAYSKQDQEQK
-461 QPNPQPG
+461 
-468 APTPAV
+468 PAAG
-474 PGAQPASRV
+474 GAQQAGGSAAPASTTTQ
-483 RATSDPVADQ
+483 AGTQGQ
-493 QNPAPKQE
+493 QDTNTPKE
-501 FDIFFANAEVEPKL
+501 FNVFFAKAEVEPKL
-515 TVAYKPVNNLT
+515 TVAYKPVNSLT

-541 EKDKVKKSTLSI
+541 GKDKDAKSTLSI

>member
-31 TEFGTYEKKLLDDKK
+31 TEFGTKKLF
-46 DENKNQAGQPNNN
+46 
-59 GQAGNAG
+59 
-66 GAQSNN
+66 
-72 GAGPHNAS
+72 
-80 VSPKIDPNH
+80 
-89 KKPTEKKDE
+89 EKKDNSTGQTGSSQASGTVTTSTGGKNVQQT
-98 PKNEQK
+98 PKKES
-104 FGLKEHKTKL
+104 FGLKDHKTKL
-114 GVKTQVNIENT
+114 GIKTQVNIENT

-131 DIKGKKLKLFKFVD
+131 EIKGKDLKLFKFVNND
-145 ADKNITSF
+145 AIPSF
-153 QDYLKDFND
+153 QEYLEKFD
-162 DSNVWAKLTL
+162 DNSNVWAKLTL

-188 KYKDNKYVVPVTG
+188 KYIDKQDNMDVKKYVVPVTG

-217 TKTTFDANQNFT
+217 TKTTFDANKTFT
-229 AYKDIRSE
+229 AYKDIKSE

-242 ETAHPTFKNTK
+242 ETAHPMFKNSK
-253 LSFSVEHDYGQ
+253 LSFSVKHDYGQ
-264 DPETAVK
+264 EPETAVK
-271 VLRGQALVYYNAFD
+271 ELRGQALVYYNAFD
-285 KLSLDVR
+285 KLSLDAR
-292 SYFKYRF
+292 SYFKYKF
-299 GAKEFKYI
+299 GAKELKYI
-307 DFMLEKN
+307 DFMLEK
-314 DQKDDDN
+314 DDEKAKD
-321 NIKHLESVIG
+321 IKHLESIIG
-331 EATYKANTKTNL
+331 EAKYKANTKTNL

-351 FKKDGTKHDL
+351 FKKDGDKHDL

-389 SDILSKDASKTL
+389 SDILSKDNSKTL

-427 VLSAS
+427 VLSTS

-438 TKVKEGFAM
+438 TKVKAGFEM
-447 LKKAIEDKKEQKGS
+447 LKKAYSKQA
-461 QPNPQPG
+461 QTQNANPQ
-468 APTPAV
+468 
-474 PGAQPASRV
+474 
-483 RATSDPVADQ
+483 DQ
-493 QNPAPKQE
+493 KFN
-501 FDIFFANAEVEPKL
+501 IFFANAEVEPKL
-515 TVAYKPVNNLT
+515 TVAYKPVNSLT

-541 EKDKVKKSTLSI
+541 GKDEKAKSTLSI

>member
-31 TEFGTYEKKLLDDKK
+31 TEFGTYDLKKLF
-46 DENKNQAGQPNNN
+46 
-59 GQAGNAG
+59 
-66 GAQSNN
+66 
-72 GAGPHNAS
+72 
-80 VSPKIDPNH
+80 
-89 KKPTEKKDE
+89 EKKDE
-98 PKNEQK
+98 ATS
-104 FGLKEHKTKL
+104 FGLKDHKTKL

-131 DIKGKKLKLFKFVD
+131 EIKGKKLKLFKFVD

-153 QDYLKDFND
+153 QDYLKDFDD

-188 KYKDNKYVVPVTG
+188 KYKGEKGKEKYVVPVTG

-217 TKTTFDANQNFT
+217 TKTTFDANKDFT

-242 ETAHPTFKNTK
+242 ETAHPTFKNSK

-264 DPETAVK
+264 EPEKAVK

-285 KLSLDVR
+285 KLSLDAR
-292 SYFKYRF
+292 SYFKYKF
-299 GAKEFKYI
+299 GADKLKYI
-307 DFMLEKN
+307 DFMLEK
-314 DQKDDDN
+314 DDAESKG
-321 NIKHLESVIG
+321 IKHLESVIG
-331 EATYKANTKTNL
+331 EAKYKANTKTNL

-351 FKKDGTKHDL
+351 FKNDDAKHDL

-389 SDILSKDASKTL
+389 SDILSKDNSKTL

-427 VLSAS
+427 VLSTS

-438 TKVKEGFAM
+438 TKVKAGFEM
-447 LKKAIEDKKEQKGS
+447 LKKAYSKQA
-461 QPNPQPG
+461 QTQNANPQ
-468 APTPAV
+468 
-474 PGAQPASRV
+474 
-483 RATSDPVADQ
+483 DQ
-493 QNPAPKQE
+493 KFN
-501 FDIFFANAEVEPKL
+501 IFFANAEVEPKL
-515 TVAYKPVNNLT
+515 TVAYKPVNSLT
-526 LTGFVSAPIKFTNIK
+526 LTGFVSAPVKFTNVK
-541 EKDKVKKSTLSI
+541 ENKKSTLSI

>member
-31 TEFGTYEKKLLDDKK
+31 TEFGTYEKKLL
-46 DENKNQAGQPNNN
+46 KNDQAGQAGN
-59 GQAGNAG
+59 AGNAG

-72 GAGPHNAS
+72 GAGTHNAAS
-80 VSPKIDPNH
+80 GPKIDPNQ

-114 GVKTQVNIENT
+114 GVKTQVNIKDT

-131 DIKGKKLKLFKFVD
+131 DIKGKDLKLFKFVD
-145 ADKNITSF
+145 SDETISSLQN
-153 QDYLKDFND
+153 YLNKFD
-162 DSNVWAKLTL
+162 DNSNVWAKLTL

-188 KYKDNKYVVPVTG
+188 KYKGEKGKEKYVVPVTG

-217 TKTTFDANQNFT
+217 TKTTFNANKDFK
-229 AYKDIRSE
+229 AYEDIRSE

-242 ETAHPTFKNTK
+242 ETAHPMFKNSK

-264 DPETAVK
+264 EPEKAVK
-271 VLRGQALVYYNAFD
+271 NLRGQALVYYNAFD
-285 KLSLDVR
+285 KLSLDAR

-299 GAKEFKYI
+299 GATELKYF
-307 DFMLEKN
+307 DFMLEK
-314 DQKDDDN
+314 DVEKVKDVR
-321 NIKHLESVIG
+321 HLESVIG

-351 FKKDGTKHDL
+351 FKKIENAGNDSIHDL

-389 SDILSKDASKTL
+389 ENILDKNNCNTL

-416 INNKLIVSPEL
+416 VKNKLIVSPEL

-438 TKVKEGFAM
+438 TKVKEGFKM
-447 LKKAIEDKKEQKGS
+447 LKDENARK
-461 QPNPQPG
+461 N
-468 APTPAV
+468 T
-474 PGAQPASRV
+474 
-483 RATSDPVADQ
+483 ATADQ
-493 QNPAPKQE
+493 FNK
-501 FDIFFANAEVEPKL
+501 FFLTTAEVEPKL
-515 TVAYKPVNNLT
+515 TVAYTPVKSLT
-526 LTGFVSAPIKFTNIK
+526 LTGFVSAPAKFINFK
-541 EKDKVKKSTLSI
+541 EEKNGNDTVKKSALSI

>member
-31 TEFGTYEKKLLDDKK
+31 TEFGTYEKKLL
-46 DENKNQAGQPNNN
+46 KNDQA

-72 GAGPHNAS
+72 GAGTHNAAS
-80 VSPKIDPNH
+80 GPKIDPNQ

-114 GVKTQVNIENT
+114 GVKTQVNIKDT

-131 DIKGKKLKLFKFVD
+131 DIKGKDLKLFKFVD
-145 ADKNITSF
+145 SDETISSLQN
-153 QDYLKDFND
+153 YLNKFD
-162 DSNVWAKLTL
+162 DNSNVWAKLTL

-188 KYKDNKYVVPVTG
+188 KYKGEKGKEKYVVPVTG

-217 TKTTFDANQNFT
+217 TKTTFNANKDFK
-229 AYKDIRSE
+229 AYEDIRSE

-242 ETAHPTFKNTK
+242 ETAHPMFKNSK

-264 DPETAVK
+264 EPEKAVK
-271 VLRGQALVYYNAFD
+271 NLRGQALVYYNAFD
-285 KLSLDVR
+285 KLSLDAR

-299 GAKEFKYI
+299 GATELKYF
-307 DFMLEKN
+307 DFMLEN
-314 DQKDDDN
+314 DVEKVKDVR
-321 NIKHLESVIG
+321 HLESVIG

-351 FKKDGTKHDL
+351 FKKDENAGSKHDL

-389 SDILSKDASKTL
+389 ENILDKNNCNTL

-416 INNKLIVSPEL
+416 VKNKLIVSPEL

-438 TKVKEGFAM
+438 TKVKEGFKM
-447 LKKAIEDKKEQKGS
+447 LKG
-461 QPNPQPG
+461 NTG
-468 APTPAV
+468 TAPA
-474 PGAQPASRV
+474 A
-483 RATSDPVADQ
+483 DPTNGQ
-493 QNPAPKQE
+493 QNSAPKQE
-501 FDIFFANAEVEPKL
+501 FDIFLAYAEVEPKL
-515 TVAYKPVNNLT
+515 TVAYTPVKNLT
-526 LTGFVSAPIKFTNIK
+526 LTGFVSAPAKFTNVK
-541 EKDKVKKSTLSI
+541 EKEESKDKKVKKSTLSI

>member
-31 TEFGTYEKKLLDDKK
+31 TEFGTKKLF
-46 DENKNQAGQPNNN
+46 
-59 GQAGNAG
+59 
-66 GAQSNN
+66 
-72 GAGPHNAS
+72 
-80 VSPKIDPNH
+80 
-89 KKPTEKKDE
+89 EKKDNSTGQTGSSQASGTVTTSTGG
-98 PKNEQK
+98 KNVTQPQK
-104 FGLKEHKTKL
+104 KESFGLKDHKTKL

-131 DIKGKKLKLFKFVD
+131 EIKGKDLKLFKFVNND
-145 ADKNITSF
+145 AIPSF
-153 QDYLKDFND
+153 QEYLEKFD
-162 DSNVWAKLTL
+162 DNSNVWAKLTL

-188 KYKDNKYVVPVTG
+188 KYIDKQDNMDVKKYVVPVTG

-217 TKTTFDANQNFT
+217 TKTTFDANKTFT
-229 AYKDIRSE
+229 AYKDIKSE

-242 ETAHPTFKNTK
+242 ETAHPMFKNSK
-253 LSFSVEHDYGQ
+253 LSFSVKHDYGQ
-264 DPETAVK
+264 EPETAVK
-271 VLRGQALVYYNAFD
+271 ELRGQALVYYNAFN
-285 KLSLDVR
+285 KLSLDAR
-292 SYFKYRF
+292 SYFKYKF
-299 GAKEFKYI
+299 GAKELKYI
-307 DFMLEKN
+307 DFMLEK
-314 DQKDDDN
+314 DDEKAKD
-321 NIKHLESVIG
+321 IKHLESIIG
-331 EATYKANTKTNL
+331 EAKYKANTKTNL

-351 FKKDGTKHDL
+351 FKKDTDKHDL

-389 SDILSKDASKTL
+389 SDILSKDNSKTL

-427 VLSAS
+427 VLSTS

-438 TKVKEGFAM
+438 TKVKAGFKM
-447 LKKAIEDKKEQKGS
+447 LKDAYSKQTQTQAG
-461 QPNPQPG
+461 
-468 APTPAV
+468 
-474 PGAQPASRV
+474 
-483 RATSDPVADQ
+483 Q
-493 QNPAPKQE
+493 QGE
-501 FDIFFANAEVEPKL
+501 FDIFLAKAEVEPKL
-515 TVAYKPVNNLT
+515 TVAYKPVNSLT

-541 EKDKVKKSTLSI
+541 GKDENAKSTLSI

>member
-31 TEFGTYEKKLLDDKK
+31 TEFGTYDLKKLFEKKDDTK
-46 DENKNQAGQPNNN
+46 QATQN
-59 GQAGNAG
+59 GQAGNT
-66 GAQSNN
+66 QSS
-72 GAGPHNAS
+72 GVKLAS
-80 VSPKIDPNH
+80 KPDPNQT
-89 KKPTEKKDE
+89 PVQPVQKDT
-98 PKNEQK
+98 NS
-104 FGLKEHKTKL
+104 FGLKDHKTKL

-131 DIKGKKLKLFKFVD
+131 EIKGKKLKLFKFVD

-153 QDYLKDFND
+153 QDYLKDFDD

-217 TKTTFDANQNFT
+217 TKTTFDANKDFT

-242 ETAHPTFKNTK
+242 ETAHPTFKNSK

-264 DPETAVK
+264 EPETAVK

-285 KLSLDVR
+285 KLSLDAR
-292 SYFKYRF
+292 SYFKYKF

-314 DQKDDDN
+314 DEKNN

-351 FKKDGTKHDL
+351 FKNDDAKHDL

-389 SDILSKDASKTL
+389 SDILTKDASKTL

-432 VDKFDY
+432 VNKFDY
-438 TKVKEGFAM
+438 TKVKAGFEM
-447 LKKAIEDKKEQKGS
+447 LKKAYSKQT
-461 QPNPQPG
+461 QTQAQAG
-468 APTPAV
+468 A
-474 PGAQPASRV
+474 
-483 RATSDPVADQ
+483 
-493 QNPAPKQE
+493 NE

-515 TVAYKPVNNLT
+515 TVAYKPVNSLT
-526 LTGFVSAPIKFTNIK
+526 LTGFVSAPIKFTNVK
-541 EKDKVKKSTLSI
+541 EVVKQGSTDKDKKSTLSI

>member
-31 TEFGTYEKKLLDDKK
+31 TEFGTYEKKLLDDSNKPKPKTSGVAIQSTTVLVKPPVPQQTKK
-46 DENKNQAGQPNNN
+46 
-59 GQAGNAG
+59 
-66 GAQSNN
+66 
-72 GAGPHNAS
+72 
-80 VSPKIDPNH
+80 
-89 KKPTEKKDE
+89 T
-98 PKNEQK
+98 

-114 GVKTQVNIENT
+114 GVKTQVNIKDT

-131 DIKGKKLKLFKFVD
+131 DIKGKDLKLFKFVD
-145 ADKNITSF
+145 TDATIPSF
-153 QDYLKDFND
+153 QEYLNKFDD

-188 KYKDNKYVVPVTG
+188 KYKGEKGKEKYVVPVTG

-217 TKTTFDANQNFT
+217 TKTTFDANKDFT

-242 ETAHPTFKNTK
+242 ETAHPTFKNSK

-264 DPETAVK
+264 EPEKAVK

-285 KLSLDVR
+285 KLSLDAR
-292 SYFKYRF
+292 SYFKYKF

-314 DQKDDDN
+314 DEKDN
-321 NIKHLESVIG
+321 KIKHLESVIG

-351 FKKDGTKHDL
+351 LKKDDDKHDL

-389 SDILSKDASKTL
+389 SDILDKNASKTL

-427 VLSAS
+427 VLSTS

-438 TKVKEGFAM
+438 TKVKEGFEM
-447 LKKAIEDKKEQKGS
+447 LKDENARK
-461 QPNPQPG
+461 NP
-468 APTPAV
+468 
-474 PGAQPASRV
+474 
-483 RATSDPVADQ
+483 ATADQ
-493 QNPAPKQE
+493 FNK
-501 FDIFFANAEVEPKL
+501 FFLTYAEVEPKL
-515 TVAYKPVNNLT
+515 TVAYTPVKSLT
-526 LTGFVSAPIKFTNIK
+526 LTGFVSAPAKFNNVK
-541 EKDKVKKSTLSI
+541 EEKNGNDTVKKSTLSI

>member
-31 TEFGTYEKKLLDDKK
+31 TEFGTYDLKKLFEKKDDTK
-46 DENKNQAGQPNNN
+46 QATQN
-59 GQAGNAG
+59 GQAGNT
-66 GAQSNN
+66 QSS
-72 GAGPHNAS
+72 GVKLAS
-80 VSPKIDPNH
+80 KPDPNQT
-89 KKPTEKKDE
+89 PVQPVQKDT
-98 PKNEQK
+98 NS
-104 FGLKEHKTKL
+104 FGLKDHKTKL

-131 DIKGKKLKLFKFVD
+131 EIKGKKLKLFKFVD

-153 QDYLKDFND
+153 QDYLKDFDD

-188 KYKDNKYVVPVTG
+188 KYKDDKYVVPVTG

-217 TKTTFDANQNFT
+217 TKTTFDANKAFT

-242 ETAHPTFKNTK
+242 ETAHPTFKNSK

-264 DPETAVK
+264 EPEKAVK

-285 KLSLDVR
+285 KLSLDAR
-292 SYFKYRF
+292 SYFKYKF

-314 DQKDDDN
+314 DEKN
-321 NIKHLESVIG
+321 NKIKHLESVIG

-351 FKKDGTKHDL
+351 FKNDDAKHDL

-389 SDILSKDASKTL
+389 RNILDKNDSKTL

-427 VLSAS
+427 VLSTS

-438 TKVKEGFAM
+438 TKVKAGFEM
-447 LKKAIEDKKEQKGS
+447 LKKAYSKQA
-461 QPNPQPG
+461 QTQNANPQ
-468 APTPAV
+468 
-474 PGAQPASRV
+474 
-483 RATSDPVADQ
+483 DQ
-493 QNPAPKQE
+493 KFN
-501 FDIFFANAEVEPKL
+501 IFFANAEVEPKL

-526 LTGFVSAPIKFTNIK
+526 LTGFVSAPIKFTNVK
-541 EKDKVKKSTLSI
+541 GKDENAKSTLSI

>member
-31 TEFGTYEKKLLDDKK
+31 TEFGTYEKKLLKSD
-46 DENKNQAGQPNNN
+46 
-59 GQAGNAG
+59 QAGNA
-66 GAQSNN
+66 QSN
-72 GAGPHNAS
+72 P
-80 VSPKIDPNH
+80 
-89 KKPTEKKDE
+89 
-98 PKNEQK
+98 
-104 FGLKEHKTKL
+104 FGLKQHKTKL

-131 DIKGKKLKLFKFVD
+131 EIKGKDLKLFKFVD
-145 ADKNITSF
+145 SDTTISSL
-153 QDYLKDFND
+153 QDYLNKFD
-162 DSNVWAKLTL
+162 DNSNVWAKLTL

-188 KYKDNKYVVPVTG
+188 KYKDDKYVVPVTG

-217 TKTTFDANQNFT
+217 TKTTFDANKDFT

-242 ETAHPTFKNTK
+242 ETAHPMFKNSK

-264 DPETAVK
+264 EPEKAVK
-271 VLRGQALVYYNAFD
+271 ALRGQALVYYNAFD
-285 KLSLDVR
+285 KLSLDAR
-292 SYFKYRF
+292 SYFKYKF
-299 GAKEFKYI
+299 GAKELKYI
-307 DFMLEKN
+307 DFMLEK
-314 DQKDDDN
+314 DDEKVTDV
-321 NIKHLESVIG
+321 KHLESVIG

-351 FKKDGTKHDL
+351 FKKDDSKHDL

-389 SDILSKDASKTL
+389 SDILNKDSKTL

-416 INNKLIVSPEL
+416 VKNKLIVSPEL

-438 TKVKEGFAM
+438 TKVKEGFEM
-447 LKKAIEDKKEQKGS
+447 LKNGNANQ
-461 QPNPQPG
+461 NP
-468 APTPAV
+468 
-474 PGAQPASRV
+474 AQPAPTGTTITAKPTIV
-483 RATSDPVADQ
+483 QPTSNKD
-493 QNPAPKQE
+493 E
-501 FDIFFANAEVEPKL
+501 FDIFLAKAEVEPKL
-515 TVAYKPVNNLT
+515 TVAYTPVKNLT
-526 LTGFVSAPIKFTNIK
+526 LTGFVSAPVKFTNVK
-541 EKDKVKKSTLSI
+541 ENKKSTLSI

>member
-31 TEFGTYEKKLLDDKK
+31 TEFGTYEKKLL
-46 DENKNQAGQPNNN
+46 KNDQA
-59 GQAGNAG
+59 GQAGNA
-66 GAQSNN
+66 QSN
-72 GAGPHNAS
+72 
-80 VSPKIDPNH
+80 
-89 KKPTEKKDE
+89 T
-98 PKNEQK
+98 
-104 FGLKEHKTKL
+104 FGLKDHKTKL
-114 GVKTQVNIENT
+114 GIKTQVNIENT

-153 QDYLKDFND
+153 QDYLKDFDD

-188 KYKDNKYVVPVTG
+188 KYKNKKYVVPVTG

-217 TKTTFDANQNFT
+217 TKTTFDANKDFK
-229 AYKDIRSE
+229 AYEDIRSE

-242 ETAHPTFKNTK
+242 ETAHPIFKNSK

-285 KLSLDVR
+285 KLSLDAR
-292 SYFKYRF
+292 SYFKYKF
-299 GAKEFKYI
+299 GAKKFKYI

-314 DQKDDDN
+314 DQEDN
-321 NIKHLESVIG
+321 SIKHLESVIG
-331 EATYKANTKTNL
+331 EATYRANTKTNL

-351 FKKDGTKHDL
+351 LKKDDSKHDL
-361 KYGAI
+361 KYGTI

-389 SDILSKDASKTL
+389 SDILNKDSKTL

-416 INNKLIVSPEL
+416 VKNKLIVSPEL

-438 TKVKEGFAM
+438 TKVKEGFEM
-447 LKKAIEDKKEQKGS
+447 LKNGNANQ
-461 QPNPQPG
+461 NP
-468 APTPAV
+468 
-474 PGAQPASRV
+474 AQPAPTGTTITAKPTIV
-483 RATSDPVADQ
+483 Q
-493 QNPAPKQE
+493 PASNKDE
-501 FDIFFANAEVEPKL
+501 FDIFLAKAEVEPKL
-515 TVAYKPVNNLT
+515 TVAYTPVKNLT
-526 LTGFVSAPIKFTNIK
+526 LTGFVSAPVKFTNVK
-541 EKDKVKKSTLSI
+541 ENKKSTLSI

>member
-46 DENKNQAGQPNNN
+46 DEKKDKNKN
-59 GQAGNAG
+59 QAGNAG

-72 GAGPHNAS
+72 GAGTHNAAS
-80 VSPKIDPNH
+80 VSKIDPNQ

-104 FGLKEHKTKL
+104 FGLKDHKTKL
-114 GVKTQVNIENT
+114 GVKTQVNIKDT

-153 QDYLKDFND
+153 QDYLKDFDD

-217 TKTTFDANQNFT
+217 TKTTFDANKAFT

-314 DQKDDDN
+314 DEKDKDN
-321 NIKHLESVIG
+321 DIKHLESVIG

-389 SDILSKDASKTL
+389 SDILNKDSKTL

-447 LKKAIEDKKEQKGS
+447 LKKAIEDNKQKNNV
-461 QPNPQPG
+461 QPKPA
-468 APTPAV
+468 APAT
-474 PGAQPASRV
+474 GAQQAGGATTVQADPAGG
-483 RATSDPVADQ
+483 AQDQ
-493 QNPAPKQE
+493 QNQDPKE
-501 FDIFFANAEVEPKL
+501 FDIFLANAEVEPKL

-541 EKDKVKKSTLSI
+541 EVEKQGSKDKDKKSTLSI

>member
-18 STTGFVESYIENE
+18 STTGFVESSIENE
-31 TEFGTYEKKLLDDKK
+31 TEFGTYDLKKLF
-46 DENKNQAGQPNNN
+46 
-59 GQAGNAG
+59 
-66 GAQSNN
+66 
-72 GAGPHNAS
+72 
-80 VSPKIDPNH
+80 
-89 KKPTEKKDE
+89 EKKDKPTGQPGSSQAGDTVAASTGGKNVTQT
-98 PKNEQK
+98 PKKES
-104 FGLKEHKTKL
+104 FGLKDHKTKL

-131 DIKGKKLKLFKFVD
+131 EIKGKDLKLFKFVD
-145 ADKNITSF
+145 TDATIPSF
-153 QDYLKDFND
+153 QEYLNKFD
-162 DSNVWAKLTL
+162 DNSNVWAKLTL

-188 KYKDNKYVVPVTG
+188 KYKGEKGKEKYVVPVTG

-217 TKTTFDANQNFT
+217 TKTTFDANKDFT
-229 AYKDIRSE
+229 ADKDIRSE

-242 ETAHPTFKNTK
+242 ETAHPTFKNSK

-264 DPETAVK
+264 EPEKAVE

-285 KLSLDVR
+285 KLSLDAR
-292 SYFKYRF
+292 SYFKYKF

-314 DQKDDDN
+314 DEKNN

-351 FKKDGTKHDL
+351 FKNDDAKHDL

-389 SDILSKDASKTL
+389 SDILSKDNSKTL

-427 VLSAS
+427 VLSTS

-438 TKVKEGFAM
+438 TKVKAGFEM
-447 LKKAIEDKKEQKGS
+447 LKKAYSKQA
-461 QPNPQPG
+461 QTQNANPQ
-468 APTPAV
+468 
-474 PGAQPASRV
+474 
-483 RATSDPVADQ
+483 DQ
-493 QNPAPKQE
+493 KFN
-501 FDIFFANAEVEPKL
+501 IFFANAEVEPKL
-515 TVAYKPVNNLT
+515 TVAYKPVNSLT

-541 EKDKVKKSTLSI
+541 GKDEEAKSTLSI